1 MKKRLA
7 LFCSVACLS
16 SAIWAAPTINAQSS
30 LSDQAG
36 YSLGY
41 LLAKNN
47 ADAMRGLDLDAFIQG
62 LVTASQQKQ
71 PTLSEQ
77 EMKQAIG
84 TYRQQAENQ
93 EFLKLQ
99 QQAKKNSDAERI
111 FLSQNAKKS
120 DVKTLTSGVQ
130 YTVLQLGTGATPQ
143 PNSNVTINYEGRL
156 IDGTVF
162 DSSIARQQ
170 EVSVN
175 INDLVLGLQQGLAT
189 MKEGGKT
196 RFFVPAKLGYGEI
209 GTGDVIEP
217 NSTLIFD
224 VELIKVNKP

>member
-1 MKKRLA
+1 MKKCLA
-7 LFCSVACLS
+7 LFCSVTCLS
-16 SAIWAAPTINAQSS
+16 SALWAAPTINAQSS

-62 LVTASQQKQ
+62 IVTASQQKQ
-71 PTLSEQ
+71 PVLSEQ
-77 EMKQAIG
+77 QMKQAIG

-93 EFLKLQ
+93 EFIKLQ

-111 FLSQNAKKS
+111 FLSQNAKKP
-120 DVKTLTSGVQ
+120 DIKTLASGVQ
-130 YTVLQLGTGATPQ
+130 YTVLQMGKGITPQ

-170 EVSVN
+170 EVNVN
-175 INDLVLGLQQGLAT
+175 MSDLVLGLQQGLAT

-196 RFFVPAKLGYGEI
+196 RFFIPAKFGYGEI

-224 VELIKVNKP
+224 VELIKVNK